1 MTACLLLVALLATAA
16 SRAPPPGTRRVN
28 TSLATIVSKVCTARA
43 HTRRLTLCCT
53 VYMLQPVGYFGG
65 LSDAR
70 TSANLEGLSKMR
82 LVVIEKWEGPCWF
95 ECLANGTAA
104 QPPRPCDP
112 GCGEEDYQLATIKRI
127 KARNPGVATV
137 FYLNTL
143 YNFPYYKLAGAFAA
157 ARENVLGADGKPIN
171 LINDDGMKHI
181 EIMDFGQPSAI
192 KRYLDFHRGLVASGL
207 VDGTFPDKTG
217 IRASKNATSDQ
228 WQLCE
233 MNGGAAF
240 GHSWS
245 DACGEISEATAL
257 ACALILPCLPAM
269 LRPALAWLCSWV

>member
-1 MTACLLLVALLATAA
+1 
-16 SRAPPPGTRRVN
+16 
-28 TSLATIVSKVCTARA
+28 
-43 HTRRLTLCCT
+43 
-53 VYMLQPVGYFGG
+53 
-65 LSDAR
+65 
-70 TSANLEGLSKMR
+70 MR

-95 ECLANGTAA
+95 ECLANSTAA

-112 GCGEEDYQLATIKRI
+112 SCGEEDYQLATIKRI

-157 ARENVLGADGKPIN
+157 ARENVLGTDGKPIN

-192 KRYLDFHRGLVASGL
+192 KRYLDFHRGLVDSGL
-207 VDGTFPDKTG
+207 VDGTFPDKNG
-217 IRASKNATSDQ
+217 IRASKNATSGQ

-257 ACALILPCLPAM
+257 ACALSLPCMPAPPYTCLGAQLSLAHVVLQSAVVDRPRQQGEGLDAQAA
-269 LRPALAWLCSWV
+269 LRAVRPHCARLLQRADLHRYARDRWLEPN